1 MKNKISAVPYAVIAP
16 LGVLLTAICCV
27 MMVMLPGMLYGQY
40 FGVMYTAAFFVM
52 GRMPLHVLI
61 LCVISLPLLL
71 SGILCTVLRKKK
83 AAPWITFAVCTV
95 VFVVLFFVGVFVDT
109 FSSQVAR
116 IFGTSAEMIEYYV
129 RLDRQGMIG
138 QSIAALVIYLFSH
151 LCMLPKIRT
160 AAKLVPFVIFF
171 LLTLGLT
178 PVYMLVF
185 AHVLMLPMQIMFSTA
200 AATLTAALPAGLV
213 LLLMGIFMRSKQKH
227 APREEQP
234 VHEAAPAPVQTPA
247 PAPAPAPVPAEV
259 PVIDDVPTFD
269 ERISEKEAAP
279 QPEPEELPHEPG
291 MIFYAKKM
299 NFSMQ
304 TVGDWES
311 TTWKIY
317 QNGTV
322 VSYTAT
328 VGSNQMPAQRIY
340 QLNRE
345 GCVQLATLLQAFPFC
360 DAHHNACDGEGWK
373 MVGYTA
379 QGDVAH
385 HVSGYIYGVAGL
397 EAIAEF
403 LNNGFWEYL
412 QKPQNTEG

>member
-16 LGVLLTAICCV
+16 LGVLLTLALAYLSLFVSSSLIAYA
-27 MMVMLPGMLYGQY
+27 GDR
-40 FGVMYTAAFFVM
+40 FTAAGAREVM
-52 GRMPLHVLI
+52 AMPLFLLI
-61 LCVISLPLLL
+61 FAIVSLPLFI
-71 SGILCTVLRKKK
+71 SGIVGMLTRKKK
-83 AAPWITFAVCTV
+83 AIRWIIFVVCAVLYGILFVFGAFANRYIAQSIGREIVSEGVLAIPYYYFNHESMLSMGAAGLV
-95 VFVVLFFVGVFVDT
+95 VF
-109 FSSQVAR
+109 
-116 IFGTSAEMIEYYV
+116 
-129 RLDRQGMIG
+129 
-138 QSIAALVIYLFSH
+138 LFSH
-151 LCMLPKIRT
+151 FCMLPRIHS
-160 AAKLVPFVIFF
+160 AAKIVSFSIFTVLSLILVP
-171 LLTLGLT
+171 
-178 PVYMLVF
+178 VYGYLF
-185 AHVLMLPMQIMFSTA
+185 TIVLHLYTQSVQAAA

-227 APREEQP
+227 APREGQP
-234 VHEAAPAPVQTPA
+234 VHEAAPTPVQA
-247 PAPAPAPVPAEV
+247 PASVPAEV
-259 PVIDDVPTFD
+259 PVIDDIPTFD

-291 MIFYAKKM
+291 MIFYARKM
-299 NFSMQ
+299 NYSMQ

-328 VGSNQMPAQRIY
+328 VGSNQMPAQRTY

-345 GCVQLATLLQAFPFC
+345 GCVQLATLLQSFPFC

-412 QKPQNTEG
+412 QKPRNAEG